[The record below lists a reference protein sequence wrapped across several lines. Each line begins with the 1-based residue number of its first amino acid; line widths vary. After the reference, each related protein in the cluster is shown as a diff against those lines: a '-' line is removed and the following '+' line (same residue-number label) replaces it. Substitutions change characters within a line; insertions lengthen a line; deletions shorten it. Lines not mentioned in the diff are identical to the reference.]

1 VPIAAGRSSISV
13 VRSFVAS
20 RRYSL
25 PLAGACVCFFA
36 ASIVAPIVA
45 WVLIIA
51 AFGLV
56 LDAGTA
62 WLAKAGS
69 TGGMRD
75 YKQ

>member
-1 VPIAAGRSSISV
+1 MRSLLESK
-13 VRSFVAS
+13 
-20 RRYSL
+20 RYWL
-25 PLAGACVCFFA
+25 PLAGAAGCFFA
-36 ASIVAPIVA
+36 ASIVVVPILA
-45 WVLIIA
+45 WLLIIA

>member
-1 VPIAAGRSSISV
+1 M
-13 VRSFVAS
+13 
-20 RRYSL
+20 RYWL
-25 PLAGACVCFFA
+25 PLAGAVLCFIG
-36 ASIVAPIVA
+36 ASVLSPLVA

-69 TGGMRD
+69 TGGMHD

>member
-1 VPIAAGRSSISV
+1 MPNGPGRSSIRL
-13 VRSFVAS
+13 VRSVLEAK
-20 RRYSL
+20 RYLL
-25 PLAGACVCFFA
+25 PLGGACGCFIA
-36 ASIVAPIVA
+36 ASLVAPIVA

-69 TGGMRD
+69 TGGMHD

>member
-1 VPIAAGRSSISV
+1 M
-13 VRSFVAS
+13 
-20 RRYSL
+20 RYWL
-25 PLAGACVCFFA
+25 PLAGAVLCFIG
-36 ASIVAPIVA
+36 ASVLSPLLG

-69 TGGMRD
+69 TGGMHD